1 MVPTQPNVPRP
12 TSALT
17 SESEVDQS
25 ASNDRRALHA
35 VIAVLAVVILA
46 ITAAA
51 VAAVVFARRR
61 KRRRKQ
67 RASKQNDT
75 NLYTIPGHE
84 SEVVNQRNADYTTL
98 RGETQAAEYMEVTD
112 VTPTP

>member
-1 MVPTQPNVPRP
+1 M
-12 TSALT
+12 
-17 SESEVDQS
+17 
-25 ASNDRRALHA
+25 HA
-35 VIAVLAVVILA
+35 VIAILAVVILA

-51 VAAVVFARRR
+51 VAIVFERGR